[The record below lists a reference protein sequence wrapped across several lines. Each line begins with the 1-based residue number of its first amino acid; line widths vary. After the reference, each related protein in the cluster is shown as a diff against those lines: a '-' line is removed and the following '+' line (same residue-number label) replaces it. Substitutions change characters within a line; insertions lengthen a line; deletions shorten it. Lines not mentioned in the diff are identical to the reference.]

1 MSSRT
6 LLPSSLRNL
15 AIIAA
20 VFFVATAGFLT
31 LLGSAGEV
39 SAADADVTVDWAAL
53 DLKGLDGKAVDL
65 EALKGRVVLVVNV
78 ASKCG
83 YTGQYDGLQAL
94 YTKKRD
100 AGLTI
105 VGVPCNQFGG
115 QEPGSA
121 DEIQNFCRKN
131 YGVDFPLLAKQ
142 EVNGEARSSLYEA
155 LVGQGGDVRWNF
167 EKFLVGRDGKVLNRY
182 RSGVAPDSSEL
193 LAAIN
198 GAL

>member
-1 MSSRT
+1 MSSHI
-6 LLPSSLRNL
+6 LPTSLRN
-15 AIIAA
+15 AAVIAT
-20 VFFVATAGFLT
+20 VFFVATAGFLA
-31 LLGSAGEV
+31 LFGSPGEV
-39 SAADADVTVDWAAL
+39 SAADGDVTVDWAAL
-53 DLKGLDGKAVDL
+53 DLEGLDGKAVDI

-83 YTGQYDGLQAL
+83 YTGQYEGLQAL
-94 YTKKRD
+94 YAKKRD

-121 DEIQNFCRKN
+121 GEIQNFCRKN

-142 EVNGEARSSLYEA
+142 EVNGAARSSLYKA

-167 EKFLVGRDGKVLNRY
+167 EKFLVGRDGKVVNRY

>member
-1 MSSRT
+1 M
-6 LLPSSLRNL
+6 PSFSLSISIRN
-15 AIIAA
+15 AA
-20 VFFVATAGFLT
+20 VILSIFFVATVGLFT
-31 LLGSAGEV
+31 LLGSPSEV
-39 SAADADVTVDWAAL
+39 SAAQSETAVDWASL
-53 DLKGLDGKAVDL
+53 ELQGLDGKAVDL
-65 EALKGRVVLVVNV
+65 KALEGRVVLVVNV

-94 YTKKRD
+94 YSQKKE

-105 VGVPCNQFGG
+105 LGVPCNQFGG

-142 EVNGEARSSLYEA
+142 EVNGAARSALYKA
-155 LVGQGGDVRWNF
+155 LVGPGADVRWNF
-167 EKFLVGRDGKVLNRY
+167 EKFLVGRDGKVVNRY
-182 RSGVAPDSSEL
+182 RSGVGPDSSEL